1 MLLSLLLAAMLLPA
15 CVNVEAPKEIKVD
28 GRPKRDRDDHRPDL
42 YDEDYDEDRDD
53 RGDRRDERVGKD
65 DAYTIA
71 KRLARDAGGTP
82 QDYDIHD
89 KEIDGVYWV
98 LFEHERPRRGLGWRN
113 AFCVRVGRRG
123 RAKLYEGQP
132 RGRVQPR
139 RGEDKLSKDDAYD
152 VAYRIAR
159 EMGVSRRDYDV
170 HDKGIDDDRWVLFEH
185 KYPRHGGGWKN
196 AFAIR
201 VGKRGRVS
209 VYAE

>member
-1 MLLSLLLAAMLLPA
+1 MRTSSAMLLLIGLGVAGLFLPA

-28 GRPKRDRDDHRPDL
+28 AGPRRDRHDKPHRH
-42 YDEDYDEDRDD
+42 DEDDD
-53 RGDRRDERVGKD
+53 REERIGKD
-65 DAYTIA
+65 DAYGIA
-71 KRLARDAGGTP
+71 KRLARDAGADP
-82 QDYDIHD
+82 RDYDIHD

-98 LFEHERPRRGLGWRN
+98 LFEHDRPRRGLRWRN
-113 AFCVRVGRRG
+113 AFCVRVDRRG

-132 RGRVQPR
+132 RGRVELR

-201 VGKRGRVS
+201 VGKNGNLS